1 MIMILGLTGNI
12 ASGKSTVAEY
22 FAETGARLLS
32 ADQLAREVVCP
43 GSQLLRQIV
52 ARFGAEV
59 LQANGELN
67 REALSKRI
75 FADPQARQELNDML
89 HPAIAELSL
98 QRLAELNA
106 ETTALVVYESP
117 LLFEA
122 AAEGR
127 VDKILV
133 VTVDPQQQLQRLMQR
148 DAIDEQTARS
158 RIATQMSQDEK
169 VSRADFVIDNSGTPE
184 DCRKQV
190 MALAKNL
197 YNQIRG
203 RSKIH

>member
-1 MIMILGLTGNI
+1 MMMILGLTGNI
-12 ASGKSTVAEY
+12 ASGKSTVAGY
-22 FAETGARLLS
+22 FAEAGARLLS
-32 ADQLAREVVCP
+32 ADQLAREVVRP

-67 REALSKRI
+67 REVLSKLI
-75 FADPQARQELNDML
+75 FADPQARQALNDML

-106 ETTALVVYESP
+106 DAATLVVYESP

-127 VDKILV
+127 VDKVLV

-148 DAIDEQTARS
+148 DAIDEQTARR

-169 VSRADFVIDNSGTPE
+169 SSRADFVIDNSGTPE

-190 MALAKNL
+190 MTLAKTL
-197 YNQIRG
+197 YSQIRG
-203 RSKIH
+203 RSKSH